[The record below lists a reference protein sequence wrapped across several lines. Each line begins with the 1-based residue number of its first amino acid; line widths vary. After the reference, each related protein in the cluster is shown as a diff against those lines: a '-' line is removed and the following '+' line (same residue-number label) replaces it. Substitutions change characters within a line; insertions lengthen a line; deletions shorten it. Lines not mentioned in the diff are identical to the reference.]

1 MKQIILFL
9 SILIFSS
16 FQQDTAVKVYG
27 FYSNERSADGEH
39 SSGYTLHLWRYSSS
53 LIGAL
58 AYNEG
63 LIGDQATNTIRAVK
77 FNKATGDLSFSSSLN
92 GQAVK
97 FQGKISSAKL
107 TGSFTWSNRVD
118 KSQSLKSCCKDA
130 PIYKNYKS
138 YIEWEKMLKQL
149 L

>member
-9 SILIFSS
+9 SLLIFSS
-16 FQQDTAVKVYG
+16 FQQDTTVKVYG
-27 FYSNERSADGEH
+27 FYSNEKSADGEH
-39 SSGYTLHLWRYSSS
+39 SSGYTLHLWQYNGS

-63 LIGDQATNTIRAVK
+63 LIGDQAINTISEVK

-97 FQGKISSAKL
+97 FQGKIFPAKIN
-107 TGSFTWSNRVD
+107 GSFTWSNRVD

-130 PIYKNYKS
+130 LIYKNYKS
-138 YIEWEKMLKQL
+138 YNEWEKMLKQL